1 MMKKALIFTL
11 AVLVVLLAGCGVMP
25 ADEKESATQSQTV
38 SFPAG
43 NETVSGQKPTEA
55 AKETETP
62 VQTEEEKSSKAS
74 GSEIEETPQPT
85 EQPKK
90 EAPKSEAPQ
99 SQAPK
104 AETTQTEQK
113 PTQPPAETKPVQEET
128 VSQSPKES
136 EPEPTAPPEPAKP
149 KSIYDYEFD
158 VEAIRQEL
166 LGIGTGMGLT
176 IDSSLTPDTA
186 SWGNPVTASKDFQG
200 TSLERSLKD
209 YVRSMPGLITAYG
222 GSPIQYFTIYAE
234 NLGGGSYRF
243 YFLY

>member
-113 PTQPPAETKPVQEET
+113 PT
-128 VSQSPKES
+128 
-136 EPEPTAPPEPAKP
+136 
-149 KSIYDYEFD
+149 
-158 VEAIRQEL
+158 
-166 LGIGTGMGLT
+166 
-176 IDSSLTPDTA
+176 
-186 SWGNPVTASKDFQG
+186 
-200 TSLERSLKD
+200 
-209 YVRSMPGLITAYG
+209 
-222 GSPIQYFTIYAE
+222 
-234 NLGGGSYRF
+234 
-243 YFLY
+243 

>member
-128 VSQSPKES
+128 VSHRK
-136 EPEPTAPPEPAKP
+136 
-149 KSIYDYEFD
+149 
-158 VEAIRQEL
+158 
-166 LGIGTGMGLT
+166 
-176 IDSSLTPDTA
+176 
-186 SWGNPVTASKDFQG
+186 N
-200 TSLERSLKD
+200 RSLNRLLR
-209 YVRSMPGLITAYG
+209 RSLP
-222 GSPIQYFTIYAE
+222 SQSRFTTMS
-234 NLGGGSYRF
+234 LMWKP
-243 YFLY
+243 

>member
-1 MMKKALIFTL
+1 MMKKALVLTL

-43 NETVSGQKPTEA
+43 NETVSEQNPTKA

-62 VQTEEEKSSKAS
+62 VQIEEEPSSKAS
-74 GSEIEETPQPT
+74 EPEIEKTPQPT

-104 AETTQTEQK
+104 AETTQTEPK

-128 VSQSPKES
+128 VSQ
-136 EPEPTAPPEPAKP
+136 PPRKTEPAKP

-176 IDSSLTPDTA
+176 IDSSLTPDSS

-209 YVRSMPGLITAYG
+209 YVRSMPDLITAYG